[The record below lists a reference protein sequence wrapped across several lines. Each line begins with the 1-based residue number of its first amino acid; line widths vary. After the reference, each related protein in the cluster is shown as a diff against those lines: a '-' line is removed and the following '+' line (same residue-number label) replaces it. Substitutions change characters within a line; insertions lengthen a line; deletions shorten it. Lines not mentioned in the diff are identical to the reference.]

1 MKKHKPNSKNRNL
14 VIVLLD
20 DESVQ
25 QFDFGREVTEWMD
38 IKKSPEY
45 LNEVFATVL
54 NKAQVKTRPK
64 EAEAAME
71 QELKKFRDY
80 DAFKVVEDNGQY
92 AIKTRWVHTDQENDG
107 KGVKL
112 KSRLCMRGDLEE
124 NIDDIRADSP
134 TVAKDSLKLALT
146 LAANEGFEIFAVDIQ
161 SAFLQGKNLE
171 RDVFVVPPPEAKMDG
186 KLWLLQKA
194 AYGLLDGSRLFYLEM
209 KHQLEKFGFK
219 EISGDSAF
227 FTYHKAGELMGFA
240 CIHVDDLLL
249 MGNDDFKQLAFQN
262 FFKTFKI
269 SKVEHDKFKYL
280 GCDIERKKN
289 GDITLQQNEY
299 IKNIK
304 EVECPALGNSCPVKE
319 SERKEIR
326 RVVGELLWVSL
337 MTRPDLEF

>member
-1 MKKHKPNSKNRNL
+1 M
-14 VIVLLD
+14 
-20 DESVQ
+20 
-25 QFDFGREVTEWMD
+25 
-38 IKKSPEY
+38 
-45 LNEVFATVL
+45 
-54 NKAQVKTRPK
+54 KTRPK

-249 MGNDDFKQLAFQN
+249 ISSKHSKFQRWSM
-262 FFKTFKI
+262 I
-269 SKVEHDKFKYL
+269 SSS
-280 GCDIERKKN
+280 I
-289 GDITLQQNEY
+289 
-299 IKNIK
+299 
-304 EVECPALGNSCPVKE
+304 
-319 SERKEIR
+319 
-326 RVVGELLWVSL
+326 
-337 MTRPDLEF
+337 